1 MRSKT
6 KHENIAAHPHICASE
21 HLKQGVIMLKARY
34 DVCVIGGAGHVGL
47 PLSIAFANKGKRVI
61 IYDINEKAI
70 EDINSGKMPFLEENA
85 EPILRKV
92 IGKKLFT
99 TNSPEAIISSKFVVV
114 IIGTPVDEHL
124 NPRFHDM
131 KVFFEQIMPYLRNGQ
146 IVILR
151 STLFP
156 GITGKLNVFLKK
168 AHPKL
173 EVVFC
178 PERILEGKAMEEL
191 YGLPQIISGF
201 NKKAV
206 AETKKLFSA
215 LTAEMIEVPPLEA
228 ELAKLFTNS
237 WRYVQFAI
245 ANQFFMI
252 AQEYG
257 ADFFKIYNAM
267 TKNYPRTKNF
277 PKPGFAAGPCLFK
290 DTMQISAFTNNRFFL
305 GHSAMLVNEGLPDFI
320 IEQLK
325 KKFDLSVKKIGI
337 LGMAFKAESDD
348 KRESLSYKLKKIAEV
363 EAKEVY
369 CSDEYI
375 KEAGFLPAEE
385 LIRRS
390 DIVIIGAPHKRYKTL
405 KFGKKVLV
413 DVWNHIKFTKI

>member
-1 MRSKT
+1 MATGK
-6 KHENIAAHPHICASE
+6 
-21 HLKQGVIMLKARY
+21 Y

-47 PLSIAFANKGKRVI
+47 PLSIAFANKGKKVI
-61 IYDINEKAI
+61 IYDINEKALK
-70 EDINSGKMPFLEENA
+70 DINSGKMPFLEENA

-92 IGKKLFT
+92 IGKKLVT
-99 TNSPEAIISSKFVVV
+99 TNSPEAITSSKFVVV

-156 GITGKLNVFLKK
+156 GVTAKVNSFLKK
-168 AHPKL
+168 AYPKL

-191 YGLPQIISGF
+191 NGLPQIISGF
-201 NKKAV
+201 NRKAV
-206 AETKKLFSA
+206 AATKKLFSA
-215 LTAEMIEVPPLEA
+215 LTSEMIEVPPLEA

>member
-1 MRSKT
+1 MATGK
-6 KHENIAAHPHICASE
+6 
-21 HLKQGVIMLKARY
+21 Y

-47 PLSIAFANKGKRVI
+47 PLSIAFANKGKKVI

-70 EDINSGKMPFLEENA
+70 NEINSGKMPFLEENA

-92 IGKKLFT
+92 IGKKLLT
-99 TNSPEAIISSKFVVV
+99 TNSPEAITSSKFVVV

-156 GITGKLNVFLKK
+156 GVTAKVNSFLKK
-168 AHPKL
+168 AYPKL

-191 YGLPQIISGF
+191 NGLPQIISGF
-201 NKKAV
+201 NRKAV
-206 AETKKLFSA
+206 AATKKLFSA
-215 LTAEMIEVPPLEA
+215 LTSEMIEVPPLEA

-375 KEAGFLPAEE
+375 EETGFLSAEE
-385 LIRRS
+385 LIKRS